1 MTLHSSSPALSQGH
15 QSNTANSH
23 SPYHVLAQLTAG
35 LAECTKALTATH
47 VEFVETQKSI
57 YKTGA
62 EISGLLSSV
71 KTGIQ
76 VEELALDS
84 VGDSANSYK
93 NVEEAIIDTEPV
105 KKGVNNNSGS
115 NGHSSGR
122 TRRSRATDN
131 IYNANTNKI
140 DFGSNES
147 DPIII
152 D

>member
-1 MTLHSSSPALSQGH
+1 MILHSSSLALSQGH
-15 QSNTANSH
+15 QSNPANSH

-35 LAECTKALTATH
+35 LAECTKTLTATH

-76 VEELALDS
+76 VEELALDN

-93 NVEEAIIDTEPV
+93 IAEEAIIGTEPV
-105 KKGVNNNSGS
+105 KKGVNNS
-115 NGHSSGR
+115 SSGPSSSR

-131 IYNANTNKI
+131 IYKANTDKV